1 MKSVSS
7 IAYRASWKIALVFL
21 LVLGTL
27 SIGTHTTRS
36 AHAAAAEP
44 YIGEIQLF
52 PYNYAP
58 DGWLFAAGQSMNIS
72 QNQALFA
79 LLGTQYG
86 GDGRTTFNL
95 PDLTSLS
102 VPDGMGYYIAINGIF
117 PSRGDWSTDSS
128 VQALAGEV
136 RLFPYSYTPSGWAR
150 LDGSVLQKSQFPL
163 LYSVLGSQ
171 SDTSSQTF
179 QLPTITNPLPG
190 KQLFFAIALSSANP
204 NQQGRDIGDGT
215 GNEFVG
221 ETIPFVVPMQTQVYP
236 TDGRTLN
243 IGENQALFALMGN
256 KFGGDGVQRFQL
268 PNLTSNPYSFYYYT
282 FSMGLYPSY
291 GSSGSAPSSL
301 AGTNTI
307 ATVGSGRTQE
317 YSKTDL
323 LSSSNGTGVS
333 IRTQPLYGTVT
344 DTGSRLIYTAP
355 ASYTGADQFTIRTYN
370 ANGFAR
376 GYSTIKVNVEL
387 SQPPAITG
395 VSNGGLYNQAVTPVI
410 SRGLSTMLNGQPFT
424 SGTPITAEGSYTL
437 LATNNY
443 GVSQVQF
450 TIDSTP
456 PVVSGIANGGR
467 YTVPPTISFNEGT
480 AKLNGAA
487 FTSGG
492 SISQEGNYTLIVTD
506 AANNSSTITFSYYA
520 PRVLSFNSNGGTSVA
535 TQNLYYGD
543 LGVEPAVP
551 TRTGYTFTGWYRD
564 AALTQ
569 LFNFAST
576 AITAN
581 TQLYAGWSIN
591 QYVVSFNT
599 GDGTAIAPVTVN
611 YGSQVSAPTPPTRTG
626 YSFHGWYSDAAL
638 TQQFDFANTAITS
651 STQLYANWIVNQ
663 YNASFASNGGT
674 SVGDVIVSYGSPLAE
689 PTSPTRTGYT
699 FTGWYADAALTQ
711 RFDFSTTQWS
721 KDFTL
726 FAGWNINQY
735 TVSFDSNGG
744 TAVANSAVN
753 YGAALNTPTEPT
765 RTGYSF
771 TGWYTDAAHTQRF
784 DFANTTITADLHL
797 YAGWNI
803 NQYTVSFDSG
813 GGSAIADRA
822 LDYNTLLS
830 EPTAP
835 TRTGYT
841 FNGWYRDAAH
851 TQRFD
856 FVGTPVT
863 ANMQLYA
870 DWTLQS
876 YTVTFNVYSGASVPN
891 QTIPYGTLIT
901 RPADPVQAGHTFTGW
916 YRDAAHTQPFD
927 FQALITTPVTVYAG
941 WSTNQY
947 TVTFNSNGG
956 TAVSDQK
963 LDYGS
968 PLADPQQPTRNGYTF
983 TGWYRDAGLQQR
995 FDFASSVIREDMQ
1008 LYGGWERNQYT
1019 VGFDTYGGSVVR
1031 DVYIGYG
1038 DMLTVPNAPT
1048 ADDAGSVFA
1057 GWFAD
1062 PQHRLPF
1069 DFSQPIV
1076 SNLILY
1082 AKWAVRVQ
1090 QITFDTDGGT
1100 SITAQSAAYGDR
1112 LSRPADPQRA
1122 GYTFAGWYTDA
1133 GHSQA
1138 FDFATTTVTADMTLY
1153 AKWNIAVRAITFDSA
1168 GGTSVANQS
1177 VNNGD
1182 TASRPADPQRTGYT
1196 FAGWYTDAA
1205 HRQPFDFAAT
1215 VTADMTLY
1223 ANWTAVKSS
1232 DSGSSGSSGGSK
1244 AQSNTNN
1251 DASTSTAAS
1260 IVIPTGQAGQLR
1272 LGSGVLLEVPAGASD
1287 QSLEIKASVMTTPT
1301 TGLQDNQRVVSPV
1314 YEFLKNTEGTFKVPV
1329 KLTLSFD
1336 PTQLRSNEK
1345 LAVFYQTKADEP
1357 WTMVEDGT
1365 IDGSK
1370 ISVDVNHFTRF
1381 TVMAIPATT
1390 SATPSTGDNPA
1401 PVDTNFSDI
1410 TGHWAATSIREAAS
1424 LGIVKGYADGTFH
1437 PAAQVTRA
1445 EFTVMLV
1452 RMLKPSAQNASS
1464 TASTFTDEG
1473 QIGAWARDDI
1483 ATASALGWVKGDA
1496 NGAFRPNS
1504 SITRAEM
1511 AVMVSRAMAL
1521 TNATTTLSFTDAGT
1535 IPVWAK
1541 EAVSQM
1547 QQSNFMNGR
1556 ANGNFDPSAVTTRAE
1571 AAQVLIQAHQQQK

>member
-1 MKSVSS
+1 MISN
-7 IAYRASWKIALVFL
+7 AYRASWKIALVFV
-21 LVLGTL
+21 LVFVTL
-27 SIGTHTTRS
+27 STGSNTTRS
-36 AHAAAAEP
+36 AHAAASEP

-58 DGWLFAAGQSMNIS
+58 NGWVFAAGQTMNIS

-117 PSRGDWSTDSS
+117 PSRGDLSTDSN

-163 LYSVLGSQ
+163 LYSVLGPQ

-179 QLPTITNPLPG
+179 QLPTINNPLPG
-190 KQLFFAIALSSANP
+190 QQPFFAIALSSSNP

-221 ETIPFVVPMQTQVYP
+221 ETIPFVVPMQTQAYP

-243 IGENQALFALMGN
+243 ISENQALFALISN

-282 FSMGLYPSY
+282 FSNGLYPSY

-301 AGTNTI
+301 AGTNAI

-333 IRTQPLYGTVT
+333 IRTQPLHGTVT

-355 ASYTGADQFTIRTYN
+355 ASYAGADQFTIRTYN
-370 ANGFAR
+370 ANGFAI

-395 VSNGGLYNQAVTPVI
+395 VSDGGVYNHPVTPVI
-410 SRGLSTMLNGQPFT
+410 SSGLATLNGQPFT
-424 SGTPITAEGSYTL
+424 SGTPITTDGSYTL

-443 GVSQVQF
+443 GFQQITF
-450 TIDSTP
+450 TVDATP
-456 PVVSGIANGGR
+456 PVVSGVTNGGR

-480 AKLNGAA
+480 AKLNGMA

-492 SISQEGNYTLIVTD
+492 TISQEGNYTLIVTD
-506 AANNSSTITFSYYA
+506 TANNSSTITFSYYA
-520 PRVLSFNSNGGTSVA
+520 PRLLSFNSNGGTSVA
-535 TQNLYYGD
+535 TQTLYYGD
-543 LGVEPAVP
+543 VGVEPVKP

-569 LFNFAST
+569 LFHFAST

-581 TQLYAGWSIN
+581 TQLYAGWSMN
-591 QYVVSFNT
+591 QYV
-599 GDGTAIAPVTVN
+599 
-611 YGSQVSAPTPPTRTG
+611 
-626 YSFHGWYSDAAL
+626 
-638 TQQFDFANTAITS
+638 
-651 STQLYANWIVNQ
+651 
-663 YNASFASNGGT
+663 
-674 SVGDVIVSYGSPLAE
+674 
-689 PTSPTRTGYT
+689 
-699 FTGWYADAALTQ
+699 
-711 RFDFSTTQWS
+711 
-721 KDFTL
+721 
-726 FAGWNINQY
+726 
-735 TVSFDSNGG
+735 VSFDSNGG
-744 TAVANSAVN
+744 TAVASVVVN
-753 YGAALNTPTEPT
+753 YGAALNAPTEPT

-813 GGSAIADRA
+813 GGTAIADRVI
-822 LDYNTLLS
+822 DYYTLLS

-856 FVGTPVT
+856 FTATPVT

-876 YTVTFNVYSGASVPN
+876 YTVTFDVYSGANMPN

-927 FQALITTPVTVYAG
+927 FQTVITTPVTVYAG
-941 WSTNQY
+941 WSVNQY
-947 TVTFNSNGG
+947 TVSFNSNGG
-956 TAVSDQK
+956 TAVSQQA
-963 LDYGS
+963 LNYGS
-968 PLADPQQPTRNGYTF
+968 LLAEPMQPTRTGYTF
-983 TGWYRDAGLQQR
+983 TGWYRDAELQQR
-995 FDFASSVIREDMQ
+995 FDFVSSVIRDDMQ
-1008 LYGGWERNQYT
+1008 LYAGWERNQYT
-1019 VGFDTYGGSVVR
+1019 VGFDTYGGSVIQ

-1038 DMLTVPNAPT
+1038 DLLTIPNTPT

-1062 PQHRLPF
+1062 PQHNLPF
-1069 DFSQPIV
+1069 DFSQPII
-1076 SNLILY
+1076 SNIMIY

-1100 SITAQSAAYGDR
+1100 AIAAQSAAYGDL

-1122 GYTFAGWYTDA
+1122 GYTFAGWYADA
-1133 GHSQA
+1133 AHTQS
-1138 FDFATTTVTADMTLY
+1138 FDFATDRVTTDLTLYAKWTITIHTVTFDVDGGTTVPTQTVNDGATLSRPTDPTRSGYTFNGWYSDIARSQRFDFAKATVTSDMTLY
-1153 AKWNIAVRAITFDSA
+1153 A
-1168 GGTSVANQS
+1168 
-1177 VNNGD
+1177 
-1182 TASRPADPQRTGYT
+1182 
-1196 FAGWYTDAA
+1196 GWT
-1205 HRQPFDFAAT
+1205 QI
-1215 VTADMTLY
+1215 
-1223 ANWTAVKSS
+1223 SES
-1232 DSGSSGSSGGSK
+1232 SSGNGRSGGSTS
-1244 AQSNTNN
+1244 SNT
-1251 DASTSTAAS
+1251 STTQAQ
-1260 IVIPTGQAGQLR
+1260 VTIPVGQAGELR
-1272 LGSGVLLEVPAGASD
+1272 IGSGVWLQVPAGAAD
-1287 QSLEIKASVMTTPT
+1287 QALEIKASMMTTPP
-1301 TGLQDNQRVVSPV
+1301 TGLGSDQRVVSPV
-1314 YEFLKNTEGTFKVPV
+1314 YEFLKNMQGTFKIPV

-1336 PTQLRSNEK
+1336 PSTLRSDEK
-1345 LAVFYQTKADEP
+1345 LAVFYQAQANTP
-1357 WTMVEDGT
+1357 WTMVEDSTVNGNT
-1365 IDGSK
+1365 ISA
-1370 ISVDVNHFTRF
+1370 SVNHFTRF
-1381 TVMAIPATT
+1381 TVMAVPVTT
-1390 SATPSTGDNPA
+1390 TTPTTPSTGGGSDTAPA
-1401 PVDTNFSDI
+1401 EVSTTFSDI
-1410 TGHWAATSIREAAS
+1410 TNHWAAESIREAAA

-1437 PAAQVTRA
+1437 PGAQVTRA
-1445 EFTVMLV
+1445 EFTVMLI
-1452 RMLKPSAQNASS
+1452 RMLKPATPAGSS
-1464 TASTFTDEG
+1464 TLPAFTDSH

-1483 ATASALGWVKGDA
+1483 ATASALGWVKGNAD
-1496 NGAFRPNS
+1496 GGFRPNA

-1511 AVMVSRAMAL
+1511 AVMVSRALAL
-1521 TNATTTLSFTDAGT
+1521 TSATSNVSFTDAAT
-1535 IPVWAK
+1535 IPTWAK
-1541 EAVSQM
+1541 EAAAHM
-1547 QQSNFMNGR
+1547 QQAGWMNGR
-1556 ANGNFDPSAVTTRAE
+1556 TNGDFDPSAVTTRAE
-1571 AAQVLIQAHQQQK
+1571 AAQVLMRAHQQ